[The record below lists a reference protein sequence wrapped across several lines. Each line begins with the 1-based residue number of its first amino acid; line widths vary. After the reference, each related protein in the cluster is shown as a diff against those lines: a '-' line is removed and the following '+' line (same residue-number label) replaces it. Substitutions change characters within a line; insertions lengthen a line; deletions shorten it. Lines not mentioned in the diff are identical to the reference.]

1 MYAYLESLADGII
14 ELDYRENAGML
25 EHAVRFK
32 IMKRMPH
39 PTGWR
44 GLRVNSK
51 GFMELS
57 R

>member
-14 ELDYRENAGML
+14 ELDYQENAGVL
-25 EHAVRFK
+25 EHTVRFK
-32 IMKRMPH
+32 IMKGMPH

-44 GLRVNSK
+44 RLRVNSK

-57 R
+57 T